1 MKRKTKSSKKCTR
14 FHIAFIR
21 GFYPLS
27 EKPAVSPVD
36 FYFDYIFFIYQNSDR
51 FLANII
57 FCRARAI
64 QTSYIFYKILLL

>member
-57 FCRARAI
+57 FYRTEVM
-64 QTSYIFYKILLL
+64 QK